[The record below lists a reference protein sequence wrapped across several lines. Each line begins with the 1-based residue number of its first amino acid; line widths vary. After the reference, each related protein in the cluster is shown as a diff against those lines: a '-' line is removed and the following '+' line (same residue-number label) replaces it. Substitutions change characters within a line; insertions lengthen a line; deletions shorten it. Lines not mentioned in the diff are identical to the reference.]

1 MIAAVERY
9 LSAVDLRHPIW
20 HRLRLAPLLW
30 HYLYGKSSKF
40 PTNVSL
46 QHPLCSQ
53 TPRLLRNRSLARLIA
68 DMKKEGSMPK
78 EEVTPSPSTID
89 NYLRK
94 RSLYQWTLSTAAVPF
109 SLDTPSTNNTTQG
122 SSAPL
127 TQIEVI
133 PTLNNTP
140 IRCLSDRALRR
151 TVELTSPEWH
161 DMEEYSEEET
171 DAGAAAAAAAATVA
185 ADESFHPVMLSPV
198 IDSSADD
205 FIVHPT
211 SPASIDFSIWDTAPI
226 YHSSQLD
233 SKMNTIPVQSVY
245 SPDFMDHDKR
255 VHSS

>member
-1 MIAAVERY
+1 
-9 LSAVDLRHPIW
+9 
-20 HRLRLAPLLW
+20 
-30 HYLYGKSSKF
+30 
-40 PTNVSL
+40 
-46 QHPLCSQ
+46 
-53 TPRLLRNRSLARLIA
+53 
-68 DMKKEGSMPK
+68 MKKEGSMPK

-94 RSLYQWTLSTAAVPF
+94 RSLYQLTLSTADVPV
-109 SLDTPSTNNTTQG
+109 SLDTASINNITQG
-122 SSAPL
+122 SSAPI

-161 DMEEYSEEET
+161 DMEEYTEEET
-171 DAGAAAAAAAATVA
+171 DAGAAAAAATVA

-198 IDSSADD
+198 VDSSADD
-205 FIVHPT
+205 FNVHPT
-211 SPASIDFSIWDTAPI
+211 SPVRIDFSIWDTAPI

-245 SPDFMDHDKR
+245 SPAFMDHDKR